1 MGLIVML
8 NDMVLN
14 ISDFGPIDEA
24 NIEIG
29 RINVVVGKNGTGK
42 STFSKILYCFL
53 NAASDEG
60 VKLANK
66 SIRDKLSE
74 FIFHWSN
81 KVSEEYHDE
90 ESKLKKIQFELSN
103 HDLETSL
110 EKEYDELFKLASN
123 FDENFNNQYSENLK
137 EIGEVIN
144 FNKNKTQRY
153 IQISNVLFAFE
164 FDFCYTG
171 AKIKFYGTCDEKNF
185 ENTLTFNNDG
195 IEGIVSG
202 KILDNIS
209 FSKVIYIDSPSIFEI
224 NYNNVQNNNAYHLNE
239 LYRKLLPNED
249 IDVYDNVY
257 NKDLID
263 FNNKLNGL
271 LNGRFKFDYN
281 KNEFVFISDKSEY
294 LIKNTAS
301 GLKQLGIIQ
310 LLLEN
315 RGLTKNSF
323 LIIDEPEVN
332 LHPEWQI
339 KFAEILILLVKKLNI
354 SLYINT
360 HSPFLTEAI
369 EVYSKYYSLDDEVN
383 FYLTEES
390 GKNKCKFKRIPLY
403 DAVEI
408 YDNLGNPFDEI
419 EKIRLKTELKEDMG

>member
-1 MGLIVML
+1 MKLILKLVELML
-8 NDMVLN
+8 WLEKTVLE
-14 ISDFGPIDEA
+14 SPH
-24 NIEIG
+24 
-29 RINVVVGKNGTGK
+29 
-42 STFSKILYCFL
+42 LYCIL

-144 FNKNKTQRY
+144 FNKNKTRRY

-195 IEGIVSG
+195 IEGDVSG

-360 HSPFLTEAI
+360 HSPFLAEAI